1 MDYETKL
8 LLNKLVEFITD
19 PAWWSVIATIF
30 AAIVAACIT
39 SKFSKRQTEL
49 QEQQLKIQER
59 QNELQEQQI
68 KLQEQQNQLQ
78 KVQTEL
84 MEQQIKQQEYSLY
97 NRLYKLVKDMDFL
110 ITEHMST
117 SFYYYGALRGTAPV
131 PFTEKKSQVSECIKE
146 LDYCWVDFELKF
158 PQEKDVVEKYRFVLT
173 EMRDIYHSLNNRVL
187 FEKEENRDS
196 LKIRK
201 RCRRVN
207 SEDDYELK
215 KGLLSLLPRGADRK
229 YMDECLSRFLEDKVY
244 LEKSNLL
251 DKVAKHCKC

>member
-1 MDYETKL
+1 MDYETKI

-68 KLQEQQNQLQ
+68 KLQEEQN
-78 KVQTEL
+78 
-84 MEQQIKQQEYSLY
+84 KQQEYVLY
-97 NRLYKLVKDMDFL
+97 NRLYKLVKTMNSL

-173 EMRDIYHSLNNRVL
+173 EMRDIYQSLNNRVL

-215 KGLLSLLPRGADRK
+215 KGLLSLLPRGANRK

>member
-1 MDYETKL
+1 MDKFCD
-8 LLNKLVEFITD
+8 FITN
-19 PAWWSVIATIF
+19 PAWWSVIATF
-30 AAIVAACIT
+30 VTAIVAAWIT
-39 SKFSKRQTEL
+39 SKFSKRQNELQEQQVKLQERQNEL
-49 QEQQLKIQER
+49 QEQQLKIQEH

-68 KLQEQQNQLQ
+68 KLQEEQN
-78 KVQTEL
+78 
-84 MEQQIKQQEYSLY
+84 KQQEYALY

-131 PFTEKKSQVSECIKE
+131 RFTEKKSLVSECIKE

-158 PQEKDVVEKYRFVLT
+158 PQEKDVVQKYRFVLT
-173 EMRDIYHSLNNRVL
+173 EMRDIYQSLNNRVL

-215 KGLLSLLPRGADRK
+215 NGLLSLFPRGTNKK
-229 YMDECLSRFLEDKVY
+229 YMDECLSRFLKDKEY

-251 DKVAKHCKC
+251 DKIAKHCKY

>member
-1 MDYETKL
+1 MDEESRQVIERLAKAVDSHNATL
-8 LLNKLVEFITD
+8 EQLIEAVNGPDRWVIGITI
-19 PAWWSVIATIF
+19 VN
-30 AAIVAACIT
+30 AAIMAWLGW
-39 SKFSKRQTEL
+39 RQYLL
-49 QEQQLKIQER
+49 QQQQT
-59 QNELQEQQI
+59 
-68 KLQEQQNQLQ
+68 KLQEQQ
-78 KVQTEL
+78 T
-84 MEQQIKQQEYSLY
+84 KQQEYSLY
-97 NRLYKLVKDMDFL
+97 NRLYKLVKDMNFL

-131 PFTEKKSQVSECIKE
+131 LFTEKKSQVSECIKE

-173 EMRDIYHSLNNRVL
+173 EMRDIYHLLNNRVL

-215 KGLLSLLPRGADRK
+215 KGLLSLLPRGTNRK
-229 YMDECLSRFLEDKVY
+229 YMDKCLSRFLEDKEY

-251 DKVAKHCKC
+251 DKIAKHC

>member
-1 MDYETKL
+1 MTEETNL
-8 LLNKLVEFITD
+8 QLNKLVESIDGVSGQLELLAENASNPDWWTIGITVVN
-19 PAWWSVIATIF
+19 ALIMIWLGW
-30 AAIVAACIT
+30 
-39 SKFSKRQTEL
+39 KQYKLQQQQT
-49 QEQQLKIQER
+49 
-59 QNELQEQQI
+59 
-68 KLQEQQNQLQ
+68 KLQEQQ
-78 KVQTEL
+78 T
-84 MEQQIKQQEYSLY
+84 KQQEYSLY

-131 PFTEKKSQVSECIKE
+131 RFTEKKSQVSECIKE

-215 KGLLSLLPRGADRK
+215 EGLLSLLPRGTNRK
-229 YMDECLSRFLEDKVY
+229 YMDECLSRFLEDKEY

-251 DKVAKHCKC
+251 DKIAKHC

>member
-1 MDYETKL
+1 MWNFFNRMDSNPQILQE
-8 LLNKLVEFITD
+8 LVEAVNRPDWWTIGITS
-19 PAWWSVIATIF
+19 AITIIN
-30 AAIVAACIT
+30 AAIMVWLGW
-39 SKFSKRQTEL
+39 KQYKLQQQQT
-49 QEQQLKIQER
+49 
-59 QNELQEQQI
+59 
-68 KLQEQQNQLQ
+68 KLQEQQ
-78 KVQTEL
+78 T
-84 MEQQIKQQEYSLY
+84 KQQEYSLY

-117 SFYYYGALRGTAPV
+117 SFYYYGALRGAAPV
-131 PFTEKKSQVSECIKE
+131 RFTEKKSQVSECIKE

-215 KGLLSLLPRGADRK
+215 KGLLSLLPRGTNRK
-229 YMDECLSRFLEDKVY
+229 YMDECLSRFLEDKEY

-251 DKVAKHCKC
+251 DKIAKHC